1 MTTVWY
7 LVLAIALIGAVLI
20 VRSLRDVR
28 DEVTRTV
35 DSFTEFQA
43 ALAPALGALREEHRL
58 VAAKVEHA
66 RSGSGAPRG

>member
-1 MTTVWY
+1 MTGVWFA
-7 LVLAIALIGAVLI
+7 VVAVAIIGSALL

-43 ALAPALGALREEHRL
+43 ALAPILVVLRDETREVALRVDLGRP
-58 VAAKVEHA
+58 
-66 RSGSGAPRG
+66 GSAPTRG

>member
-1 MTTVWY
+1 MTGVWFA
-7 LVLAIALIGAVLI
+7 VVAVAVIGSALL

-43 ALAPALGALREEHRL
+43 ALAPILVVLRDETRQVGLRVDLGRP
-58 VAAKVEHA
+58 
-66 RSGSGAPRG
+66 GSAPPRG

>member
-1 MTTVWY
+1 MTAVWFA
-7 LVLAIALIGAVLI
+7 VVAVAIIGSALL

-43 ALAPALGALREEHRL
+43 ALAPILVVLRDETREVALRVDLGRP
-58 VAAKVEHA
+58 
-66 RSGSGAPRG
+66 GSAPTRG

>member
-1 MTTVWY
+1 MTGVWFA
-7 LVLAIALIGAVLI
+7 VVAVAIIGSALL

-43 ALAPALGALREEHRL
+43 ALAPILVVLRDETREVALRVDLGRPGS
-58 VAAKVEHA
+58 A
-66 RSGSGAPRG
+66 RPRG

>member
-1 MTTVWY
+1 VTTLWY
-7 LVLAIALIGAVLI
+7 LVLVVAVIGAALII
-20 VRSLRDVR
+20 RSLRDVR

-35 DSFTEFQA
+35 DSFSEFQA
-43 ALAPALGALREEHRL
+43 ALAPALSVLREEHRL